1 MQQIKFQKRNIQR
14 RYSPGERQI
23 VLNSNYI
30 VLVDDKVPT
39 FLHKMSNL
47 SMLTNQE
54 SQAFI
59 EYKEMNIRLFKILS

>member
-1 MQQIKFQKRNIQR
+1 MQQIKFQKKNIQR
-14 RYSPGERQI
+14 RYLPGERQI

-54 SQAFI
+54 SQDLL
-59 EYKEMNIRLFKILS
+59 YKEINIRLFKVLS